1 MLNSESRERDNLP
14 APRSRRCGI
23 RVRVASRKRFTACS
37 SRLRQLLP
45 QQQACGVAFARYW
58 APVSQPFDG
67 PRQFSH
73 TWARREYCFSAGMN
87 RLHDPHTMEE
97 VELRSQELRA
107 QRLRAQQLFFC
118 YARLEREEEPE
129 LGTLDDAYW
138 PYYDEERG
146 RRG

>member
-1 MLNSESRERDNLP
+1 
-14 APRSRRCGI
+14 
-23 RVRVASRKRFTACS
+23 
-37 SRLRQLLP
+37 
-45 QQQACGVAFARYW
+45 
-58 APVSQPFDG
+58 
-67 PRQFSH
+67 
-73 TWARREYCFSAGMN
+73 MN

-118 YARLEREEEPE
+118 YARVEREEEPE
-129 LGTLDDAYW
+129 VAALDDAYW